1 MDLSIV
7 ATMYHSAGFLAE
19 FHRRCAASADKLGV
33 KDLEL
38 VLVNDGSPDDSLNR
52 ALELHRQDP
61 RVVVVDLSRN
71 FGHHK
76 AMMTGLKHAR
86 GELVFLIDCDLEE
99 PPELLEAFYAEMK
112 RAPADVIFGQQETRR
127 GGFFERFSGACFY
140 WILKVLSNYPLPS
153 NVLTA
158 RLMTRR
164 YVRSLVQHRDQ
175 EVFIL
180 GLWSITGFEQRAIK
194 AEKSSKGRSTYTL
207 ARKLALTANAIT
219 SFSNKPLIYIAYL
232 GISIS
237 VVAIVCAAYLVFR
250 RIFFGDYLEGWPSL
264 IVSIWLLGGLTI
276 LCLGVIAIYLSRIF
290 TETKRRPY
298 TIVRQIHRRDPEEA
312 K

>member
-33 KDLEL
+33 KDLEI

>member
-7 ATMYHSAGFLAE
+7 ATMYHSAAFLAE
-19 FHRRCAASADKLGV
+19 FHRRCAASADKLGI
-33 KDLEL
+33 KNFEL

-61 RVVVVDLSRN
+61 RIVVVDLSRN

-99 PPELLEAFYAEMK
+99 PPELLETFYADMK
-112 RAPADVIFGQQETRR
+112 RAPADVIYGQQETRR
-127 GGFFERFSGACFY
+127 GGSFERFSGACFY
-140 WILKVLSNYPLPS
+140 WILKVLSNYPLPP

-164 YVRSLVQHRDQ
+164 YVRSLVRHRDH

-194 AEKSSKGRSTYTL
+194 AEKSSHSRTTYTF
-207 ARKLALTANAIT
+207 ARKMALTVNAIT

-237 VVAIVCAAYLVFR
+237 LVSILCAVYLVVR
-250 RIFFGDYLEGWPSL
+250 RIFWGDYLEGWPSL

-276 LCLGVIAIYLSRIF
+276 LCLGVISIYLSKIF

-298 TIVRQIHRRDPEEA
+298 TIVRQIHGVASEET

>member
-7 ATMYHSAGFLAE
+7 ASMYRSAAFLAE

-52 ALELHRQDP
+52 AMELHHQDP

-140 WILKVLSNYPLPS
+140 WILKVLSNHPLPP

-164 YVRSLVQHRDQ
+164 YVRSLIRHRDQ

-194 AEKSSKGRSTYTL
+194 TEKSSHSRTTYTF
-207 ARKLALTANAIT
+207 ARKMALTVNAIT

-237 VVAIVCAAYLVFR
+237 VVAILCAAYLVVR

-276 LCLGVIAIYLSRIF
+276 LCLGVIAIYLSKMF
-290 TETKRRPY
+290 METKRRPY
-298 TIVRQIHRRDPEEA
+298 TIVRQIHRRALEET

>member
-1 MDLSIV
+1 MELSIV
-7 ATMYHSAGFLAE
+7 ASMYHSAAFLAE
-19 FHRRCAASADKLGV
+19 FHRRCTASADKVGV

-38 VLVNDGSPDDSLNR
+38 ILVNDGSPDDSLNR
-52 ALELHRQDP
+52 ALELHRQDH

-76 AMMTGLKHAR
+76 AMMTGLQHAR

-99 PPELLEAFYAEMK
+99 PPELLETFYAEMK

-127 GGFFERFSGACFY
+127 GEFFERFSGACFY
-140 WILKVLSNYPLPS
+140 RILNLLSKYPLPP

-164 YVRSLVQHRDQ
+164 YVRSLVRHRDQ

-194 AEKSSKGRSTYTL
+194 AEKSSRGRSTYTL

-237 VVAIVCAAYLVFR
+237 VVAIVCTAYLVFR

-298 TIVRQIHRRDPEEA
+298 TIVRQIHRHDPEEA

>member
-1 MDLSIV
+1 MELSIV
-7 ATMYHSAGFLAE
+7 ASMYHSAAFLAE
-19 FHRRCAASADKLGV
+19 FHRRCAASADKVGV

-38 VLVNDGSPDDSLNR
+38 ILVNDGSPDDSLNR

-76 AMMTGLKHAR
+76 AMMTGLQHAR

-99 PPELLEAFYAEMK
+99 PPELLETFYAEMK

-140 WILKVLSNYPLPS
+140 WILKVLSNHPLPP

-164 YVRSLVQHRDQ
+164 YVRSLVRHRDQ

-194 AEKSSKGRSTYTL
+194 TEKSSHSRSTYTF
-207 ARKLALTANAIT
+207 ARKMALTVNAVT

-237 VVAIVCAAYLVFR
+237 AVAIFCAAYLVVR
-250 RIFFGDYLEGWPSL
+250 RIVFGDYLEGWPSL

-276 LCLGVIAIYLSRIF
+276 LCLGVIAIYLSKMF
-290 TETKRRPY
+290 METKRRPY
-298 TIVRQIHRRDPEEA
+298 TIVRQIHRRALEET

>member
-1 MDLSIV
+1 MELSIV
-7 ATMYHSAGFLAE
+7 ASMYHSAGSLVE
-19 FHRRCAASADKLGV
+19 FHRRCAASAAKIGLSDF
-33 KDLEL
+33 EF
-38 VLVNDGSPDDSLNR
+38 VLVNDGSPDDSLGV
-52 ALELHRQDP
+52 ALKLRCQDP

-99 PPELLEAFYAEMK
+99 APELLESFHAEMQ
-112 RAPADVIFGQQETRR
+112 RAPSDVVYGQQESRR
-127 GGFFERFSGACFY
+127 GGIFERFSGACFY
-140 WILKVLSNYPLPS
+140 WILNLLSAYPLPS

-164 YVRSLVQHRDQ
+164 YVQSLIRHRDQ

-180 GLWSITGFEQRAIK
+180 GLWSITGFEQRAVK
-194 AEKSSKGRSTYTL
+194 AEKASHSRSTYTL
-207 ARKLALTANAIT
+207 ARKLALTVNAVT
-219 SFSNKPLIYIAYL
+219 SFSNKPLVYIAYL
-232 GISIS
+232 GLSIS
-237 VVAIVCAAYLVFR
+237 LVAILCAIYLAIR
-250 RIFFGDYLEGWPSL
+250 RIFFGDYLVGWPSL

-276 LCLGVIAIYLSRIF
+276 LCLGVIAIYLSKIF

-298 TIVRQIHRRDPEEA
+298 TIVRQIHGHAPGEA

>member
-1 MDLSIV
+1 
-7 ATMYHSAGFLAE
+7 MYHSADFLAE
-19 FHRRCAASADKLGV
+19 FHRRCVASADKLGV
-33 KDLEL
+33 RDLEL
-38 VLVNDGSPDDSLNR
+38 ILVNDGSPDDSLNR

>member
-1 MDLSIV
+1 
-7 ATMYHSAGFLAE
+7 
-19 FHRRCAASADKLGV
+19 
-33 KDLEL
+33 
-38 VLVNDGSPDDSLNR
+38 
-52 ALELHRQDP
+52 
-61 RVVVVDLSRN
+61 
-71 FGHHK
+71 
-76 AMMTGLKHAR
+76 MMTGLRHAR
-86 GELVFLIDCDLEE
+86 GDLVFLIDCDLEE
-99 PPELLEAFYAEMK
+99 PPELLETFYADMM

-127 GGFFERFSGACFY
+127 GGFFERFSGGCFY
-140 WILKVLSNYPLPS
+140 RILNLLSNYPLPQ

-194 AEKSSKGRSTYTL
+194 TEKSFHGQTTYTF
-207 ARKLALTANAIT
+207 AKKMALTVNAIT

-237 VVAIVCAAYLVFR
+237 VVAIFCAAYLVVR
-250 RIFFGDYLEGWPSL
+250 RIFWGDYLEGWPSL

-276 LCLGVIAIYLSRIF
+276 LCLGVIAIYLSKVF

-298 TIVRQIHRRDPEEA
+298 TIVRQIHGIAPEET